1 MKSRFAL
8 MFSSTLFAAA
18 LFGGAVFAQ
27 DSGADHE
34 HHAAHELELS
44 DNDGHKWATDESL
57 RQGMNSIRSA
67 FRSKLPEFREQAL
80 EPGQYEA
87 LAGQV
92 EDQLAFMFNNCDL
105 PPDADA
111 QLHRLLAFITGAVA
125 DLRSVDERRNGMMSL
140 HKALD
145 AYSAYFDHPGWTD

>member
-1 MKSRFAL
+1 MTFRFVL
-8 MFSSTLFAAA
+8 ISFSTLLGVS
-18 LFGGAVFAQ
+18 LFGSAVFAQ

-57 RQGMNSIRSA
+57 RQGMDSILQSFQSR
-67 FRSKLPEFREQAL
+67 LPGFREKTL
-80 EPGQYEA
+80 EVAQYEA
-87 LAGQV
+87 LADDVEGQLV
-92 EDQLAFMFNNCDL
+92 FMFNNCDL

-111 QLHRLLAFITGAVA
+111 QLHRLLAFITGAVS
-125 DLRSVDERRNGMMSL
+125 DLRSEGEKRNGMMSL

-145 AYSAYFDHPGWTD
+145 AYPAYFDHPGWTD